1 MDGRDFMKLFGIIS
15 AFFILGYLSRITLGT
30 EYFSPAQLFVTYSQI
45 IYSIGVEV
53 YDLSV
58 PRRPK

>member
-1 MDGRDFMKLFGIIS
+1 MKLFGIIS